1 MSDNIFSKIPDINQI
16 INKSMQ
22 LGNWEDALTDVSK
35 FLVQYPEHEEAIR
48 LKNQIELMVQL
59 DTGEKDDH
67 DSHRKQMIVKTI
79 LGISGIL
86 LFLVIVYLGFQRLVA
101 ELETGQE
108 IELMRQANPAA
119 DSDQIVDMDVCT
131 ACGEQIAGGSDGFNT
146 VVINDKPY
154 HKRCTS

>member
-1 MSDNIFSKIPDINQI
+1 MISDKKLAKWCRLVDASDSRFEFNLDVSDGVKWEASPPYPDLVVRNSKIVHVRRTVVQELLLTASVP
-16 INKSMQ
+16 
-22 LGNWEDALTDVSK
+22 EDRDQA
-35 FLVQYPEHEEAIR
+35 E
-48 LKNQIELMVQL
+48 
-59 DTGEKDDH
+59 
-67 DSHRKQMIVKTI
+67 IV
-79 LGISGIL
+79 
-86 LFLVIVYLGFQRLVA
+86 VQRLVA